1 MIVQRLD
8 LKNNRLN
15 LRIDSLDDLLF
26 LKQIIEPG
34 DMVRGL
40 TYRKVK
46 VGEASGRQ
54 KSVKK
59 SFRITVK
66 VTKLDFDRFLRVHG
80 TVENEIEGI
89 ALHSAHSIEV
99 GMGTEI
105 EVQKNKWKQY
115 QIQIVKDA
123 EAASKA
129 PKALV
134 CVLDDEQASFAHITA
149 AGYTKLGN
157 ISLRLSKKRY
167 EEQKNQGY
175 KDIQRVAR
183 EINDKFNDKKV
194 EVIILGSPLF
204 WKEIVK
210 KQLIEDFPDTAS
222 KVKLEDV
229 SSGGE
234 DGIRELIHGNALDKI
249 IKNSQLSREED
260 LVNEALQLI
269 AKNSEL
275 IIYGISNTKAAAE
288 AGAVESILISDSR
301 LDGSEEIK
309 ELIEHVESGG
319 GIVNL
324 ISSSSP
330 AGKKLNGLKGI
341 IAKLRYK
348 FQS

>member
-8 LKNNRLN
+8 LKNSRLK

-34 DMVRGL
+34 DTLRGL
-40 TYRKVK
+40 TYRKIK
-46 VGEASGRQ
+46 LSDATSRQ

-59 SFRITVK
+59 SVRITIK
-66 VTKLDFDRFLRVHG
+66 VTKLDFDRFLRIHG
-80 TVENEIEGI
+80 TVESEIEGI
-89 ALHSAHSIEV
+89 AMHSAHSIEV
-99 GMGTEI
+99 SMGTEL
-105 EVQKNKWKQY
+105 EVEKQNWKQY
-115 QIQIVKDA
+115 QIQMVKDA
-123 EAASKA
+123 EEASKA

-134 CVLDDEQASFAHITA
+134 CVLDDEQANFAHITA
-149 AGYTKLGN
+149 AGYTKLGG

-183 EINDKFNDKKV
+183 EINDKFNDKQV

-210 KQLIEDFPDTAS
+210 KQLEEDFPEAA
-222 KVKLEDV
+222 KKIKLEDV

-234 DGIRELIHGNALDKI
+234 DGIRELISGNALDKI

-260 LVNEALQLI
+260 LVNEALHLI

-275 IIYGISNTKAAAE
+275 IIYGISKTKAAAE
-288 AGAVESILISDSR
+288 AGAIESILISDSR

-309 ELIEHVESGG
+309 ELIAQVESSN

-348 FQS
+348 FKE